1 MADYELIGLN
11 EAVPDLR
18 APTSA
23 DTGIIS
29 NLTVTGVLMSS
40 SGEAVGAG
48 TSPETTPLNQYLGGM
63 AYQSPE
69 SVVIRPQASAAPTG
83 IGEAVFQLTSD
94 ISLEIKVKGS
104 DGTVRSVA
112 LTLA

>member
-1 MADYELIGLN
+1 
-11 EAVPDLR
+11 
-18 APTSA
+18 
-23 DTGIIS
+23 
-29 NLTVTGVLMSS
+29 
-40 SGEAVGAG
+40 
-48 TSPETTPLNQYLGGM
+48 M

-69 SVVIRPQASAAPTG
+69 SVVIKPQASAAPTG

-94 ISLEIKVKGS
+94 TSLEIKVKGS